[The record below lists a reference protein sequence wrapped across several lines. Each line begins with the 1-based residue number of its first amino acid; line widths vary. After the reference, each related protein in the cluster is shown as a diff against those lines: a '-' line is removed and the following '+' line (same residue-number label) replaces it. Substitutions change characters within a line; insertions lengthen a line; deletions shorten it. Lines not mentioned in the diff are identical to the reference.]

1 MIGSDAAPAAPPAG
15 RGWRR
20 AETAALGGGEEIW
33 GEKRKLWGRQWK
45 QIGVRAQSQGPA
57 SHNKALTGQALLE
70 GLGQSLQEEGKG
82 SGELRPFGLKPRP
95 FAL

>member
-20 AETAALGGGEEIW
+20 AETAALWGGGRRF
-33 GEKRKLWGRQWK
+33 GVKKGNFGVGNGNKLGL
-45 QIGVRAQSQGPA
+45 GPP